1 MAALRG
7 RPQPRPGT
15 PAGQGVALSAGVE
28 ATYPPT
34 PQYAPT
40 VPSPRRYDAVLFDFS
55 GVMIDS
61 AFTAI
66 AKIGGDAGADQTLEL
81 LLGPYDRDTDHP
93 WHRVERGEIPITD
106 WVTEVSEQADVT
118 ASPSTS
124 VSSAASSPT
133 PTCATTWSPRCSP
146 CGPTATAPRWS
157 PTTCARRPTR
167 GARCSPSTT
176 SSTWS
181 STRAA
186 SGCASPTPHLPLAL
200 EQLGD
205 VSPARA
211 VFLDDHPGNVA
222 GAERAGLAAVLVD
235 DPAVAIAE
243 LRELL
248 GRTLADGAELPAPPG
263 A

>member
-1 MAALRG
+1 
-7 RPQPRPGT
+7 
-15 PAGQGVALSAGVE
+15 
-28 ATYPPT
+28 
-34 PQYAPT
+34 
-40 VPSPRRYDAVLFDFS
+40 VPSARRYDAVLFDFS

-66 AKIGGDAGADQTLEL
+66 AKIGGDAGADRTLEL

-106 WVTEVSEQADVT
+106 WVTEVSEQAARDGVTLDFDQLGSFLANADVRDDMVAEVLALRADGYRT
-118 ASPSTS
+118 ALVTNNVREASDSWRQMLALDDLFDVVVDSSS
-124 VSSAASSPT
+124 VGVRKPD
-133 PTCATTWSPRCSP
+133 PRIY
-146 CGPTATAPRWS
+146 
-157 PTTCARRPTR
+157 
-167 GARCSPSTT
+167 
-176 SSTWS
+176 
-181 STRAA
+181 
-186 SGCASPTPHLPLAL
+186 LLAL

-222 GAERAGLAAVLVD
+222 GAERAGLVAVLVD